1 MTKEKTEE
9 LTEIEKQELE
19 RLRIENEYLKAE
31 LEYTKKSIALRRK
44 KNGRQILSANEMKL

>member
-44 KNGRQILSANEMKL
+44 KMGGRSYRRTK